1 MLFLILFIL
10 VPTTILSAFFAS
22 MAYDEG
28 KRDCRWSQI
37 YRDSSRSEYEN
48 KYIIPFAYM
57 YDLGWS
63 RQENNMT
70 AANKNKKRFN
80 RE

>member
-1 MLFLILFIL
+1 MVAIVLFIT
-10 VPTTILSAFFAS
+10 VPGTILTAFFAS
-22 MAYDEG
+22 KAYDEG
-28 KRDCRWSQI
+28 KLDCWCSQI
-37 YRDSSRSEYEN
+37 YHDSSRSEYEN

-63 RQENNMT
+63 NQEKNMT
-70 AANKNKKRFN
+70 AASKNKKRFN